1 MAQFIAHLLL
11 ICMYVYIY
19 IEQRR
24 SDTSDVT
31 HHHMILITKLIA
43 ELLHFIVSEHQN
55 ILAAA
60 RFTIP
65 QQTMLIT

>member
-11 ICMYVYIY
+11 ICMYVYI
-19 IEQRR
+19 EQRR

-31 HHHMILITKLIA
+31 HHHVILITKLIA